1 MSDSKVFFEE
11 MQSEF
16 LIEADFMMDQYE
28 ESMLHLESGSNSKED
43 LTQIFRV
50 AHSIKGGAS
59 AVGFLDLA
67 SFSHVVEDLLAILRV
82 SPELSNS
89 EIISLLL
96 ESGDALKKRIV
107 SLKENKNEPWDTLAL
122 VGKLKASLKKLT
134 NNQAHAEVEA
144 KQTISQAATEDNTN
158 YDLLAELE
166 AKFGIPQETE
176 APVAVMPIVDL
187 IPEVVFP
194 LESSPEPVA
203 QAVSET
209 PKLNVVAS
217 APASAPSTSPA
228 ASAKTSKAAPAKS
241 STAQQ
246 ASQIKVDTVR
256 IDSVLDAVGEI
267 VVLKNQL
274 IHDEGLKVGINP
286 HLSSIIDL
294 LDKSVRDLYDKALGM
309 RMTPLKSLF
318 LKTQRIVRDVSLQLG
333 KPVNLKILGE
343 DTEVE
348 RTVFE
353 ILGDPMTHL
362 VRNALDHGVEKEEL
376 RRSRGKNPTAS
387 VTVSAKQKGGHVV
400 IDIIDDGGGIDRKKI
415 ISKIVEKG
423 IIGPDVNTDKLSD
436 EEVFQY
442 IFAPGFSTAEKVTD
456 LSGRGVGLDVV
467 RSNLD
472 KIQGKIHISSELGK
486 GTTFSLIIPLSTAI
500 TDGIVV
506 MIHGHNFIL
515 PIHSIKEIVMVEEKD
530 FTYLSDTHKM
540 ARIREFLVPVINLD
554 EFLKTLPT
562 GDGESSEGHG
572 FEENHLRLGSTL
584 VMVETPVGFV
594 AMPVDKVIGQTQV
607 VVKPFQ
613 VGAAIPEISGAA
625 VLGDG
630 STVLIFDPV
639 ALATSQMKTNQTPK
653 MNSEFGEVAA

>member
-1 MSDSKVFFEE
+1 MSDSKAFFEE

-16 LIEADFMMDQYE
+16 LTEADFMMEQYE
-28 ESMLHLESGSNSKED
+28 ESMLHLESGSNSKDD

-59 AVGFLDLA
+59 AVGFPDLA

-96 ESGDALKKRIV
+96 ESGDALRKRITA
-107 SLKENKNEPWDTLAL
+107 LKEGKNESWDTMEL

-134 NNQAHAEVEA
+134 STQAEAELEA
-144 KQTISQAATEDNTN
+144 KQTIAQASTDDTTN
-158 YDLLAELE
+158 YELLAELE
-166 AKFGIPQETE
+166 AKFGIVNEASLPTQVETE
-176 APVAVMPIVDL
+176 KSNNNLASNVI
-187 IPEVVFP
+187 P
-194 LESSPEPVA
+194 LENSQTLKVSSKEVKST
-203 QAVSET
+203 QSNKNQTET
-209 PKLNVVAS
+209 KSAS
-217 APASAPSTSPA
+217 AA
-228 ASAKTSKAAPAKS
+228 AAKTNQ
-241 STAQQ
+241 QQ
-246 ASQIKVDTVR
+246 ASQIKVDIVR

-274 IHDEGLKVGINP
+274 IHDEVVKSGVNH

-318 LKTQRIVRDVSLQLG
+318 LKTQRIVRDVSLQIN
-333 KPVNLKILGE
+333 KPVNLKIIGE
-343 DTEVE
+343 ETEVE

-362 VRNALDHGVEKEEL
+362 VRNALDHGIEKEEI
-376 RRSRGKNPTAS
+376 RRSRGKNPVANLI
-387 VTVSAKQKGGHVV
+387 VSAKQKGGHVV
-400 IDIIDDGGGIDRKKI
+400 IDIIDDGGGIDRNKVLYKAI
-415 ISKIVEKG
+415 EKG
-423 IIGPDVNTDKLSD
+423 ILPESTDLSKIPD
-436 EEVFQY
+436 EEAFQF

-467 RSNLD
+467 RSNLE
-472 KIQGKIHISSELGK
+472 KIQGKIHIQSELGK

-506 MIHGHNFIL
+506 KIKGHSFIL
-515 PIHSIKEIVMVEEKD
+515 PIHSLKEIVMVNEND
-530 FTYLSDTHKM
+530 YTHLSDHLKM
-540 ARIREFLVPVINLD
+540 VKIREFLMPVMNLN
-554 EFLKTLPT
+554 EFLNSLPMIE
-562 GDGESSEGHG
+562 GYHSAEFASQDSSH
-572 FEENHLRLGSTL
+572 FRLGSTL
-584 VMVETPVGFV
+584 VMIEMPTGFV
-594 AMPVDKVIGQTQV
+594 AMPVDQVIGQTQV

-613 VGAAIPEISGAA
+613 VGSQIPEISGAA

-639 ALATSQMKTNQTPK
+639 ALATSQFKNQNFNNQSTN
-653 MNSEFGEVAA
+653 EAVA